1 MEVIIEYV
9 CVFVCVCMH
18 AHIHVHAQL
27 CPMLCNPMACSP
39 PVSSPLFMVFSR
51 QEYWSGVPFPTLG
64 DLPKPGIEPASLA
77 SPALAGGF
85 FTASSTWEAI

>member
-1 MEVIIEYV
+1 M
-9 CVFVCVCMH
+9 CVYLCVCACMRTH
-18 AHIHVHAQL
+18 T
-27 CPMLCNPMACSP
+27 CMLSCVQCFATLW
-39 PVSSPLFMVFSR
+39 PVVLQSPLFMVFSR